1 MDRDVKM
8 DVQLDV
14 PTEGY
19 AGRMEIVAGP
29 TGRRRRLDSEKGRIA
44 AESLVPGAVVTDIA
58 RRYGVTRWQIYDWR
72 RRFRRGLLPAAPGDV
87 SSPAFIPVNV
97 VDEAQAASHEEIV
110 EVVIDGI
117 LIRVGHNAGEAH
129 LARIF
134 RAARASS

>member
-1 MDRDVKM
+1 MNRDVKM

-14 PTEGY
+14 PMEGY

-29 TGRRRRLDSEKGRIA
+29 TGRHRRPDAEKGRIA

-58 RRYGVTRWQIYDWR
+58 RRYGATRWQIYDWR
-72 RRFRRGLLPAAPGDV
+72 RRFRRGLLPAAPEDV
-87 SSPAFIPVNV
+87 SSPVFIPVSV
-97 VDEAQAASHEEIV
+97 ADETQIASHEEIV

-117 LIRVGHNAGEAH
+117 LIRAGHNAGEAH